1 MASTEEDIAWL
12 KSTFHP
18 IPRPALPDDCIE
30 YSLHVIDSK
39 LESSNQSEVR
49 LQLRDVQKQANE
61 LQKQWLN
68 DYIWQRQSFNLEQLN
83 ENGEVCMP
91 KNRGSQDQSNHSIGV
106 SFLRGRTE
114 YGDSIEDEWVI
125 VWLLRELTR
134 KFPNLWVKVTDSDGE
149 FLLIEASAT
158 LPAWLEP
165 EVAENRVWINDGQ
178 LKVIR
183 PAGDSRSSKRTDEKI
198 TLEEAH
204 RIVFSQPKRLM
215 HSKTMQEDAFYRLRN
230 YPGQIKDNMHHA
242 IVQVPRKV
250 AYLLLQKAAYVAP
263 AIEAFYLRDPIS
275 LKPLQAKHAADKL
288 TFSPKDLVE
297 LSVKF
302 PRVAYAQIK
311 SQDFPIP
318 DAWKTTMPPPSEPRA
333 RAQAETGM
341 KLTCG
346 FEMLLSDSHY
356 QDRPHVREMK
366 LLLEDLESG
375 DASLPAN
382 GELSQ
387 LERRAD
393 DEKWMDIDFEDLQQ
407 ELNTGKGEAAHG
419 KGKKA
424 EFGDR
429 AAQEN
434 LQRIVKQFES
444 FLDSDKAG
452 DDASGLFDAG
462 DSDTDELDDI
472 DSDDLEEDKDASFGE
487 DEFSKIMQE
496 MMGMPPEVMKEVMS
510 GKIDA
515 LTNGVAPPEPLVP
528 EPSSKAGKQVEVL
541 SSSEDSDDEEEIEE
555 LMRRMGSELKASG
568 ALDLDASDVD
578 EDDPEYATK
587 EGLAKTLLE
596 SLQSQGGGAG
606 PASNL
611 MELMAEQY
619 AKQDKGKGVSKGQ
632 KSTSQ

>member
-1 MASTEEDIAWL
+1 MGSTEEDIAWL

-18 IPRPALPDDCIE
+18 IPKPALPDDCIE
-30 YSLHVIDSK
+30 YSLHVVDPKFDSI
-39 LESSNQSEVR
+39 NPSEVR

-61 LQKQWLN
+61 LQKQWLK
-68 DYIWQRQSFNLEQLN
+68 DYIWQRQSFNLELLN
-83 ENGEVCMP
+83 EN
-91 KNRGSQDQSNHSIGV
+91 GV

-125 VWLLRELTR
+125 VWLLRELT
-134 KFPNLWVKVTDSDGE
+134 KNFPNLWAKVTDSDGE

-178 LKVIR
+178 LKIIR
-183 PAGDSRSSKRTDEKI
+183 PASDTRSSKRTDEKLTI
-198 TLEEAH
+198 EDAH
-204 RIVFSQPKRLM
+204 RIILSQPKRLM
-215 HSKTMQEDAFYRLRN
+215 QSNNMQEDAFYRLRN
-230 YPGQIKDNMHHA
+230 YPGQIKDNMHHGL
-242 IVQVPRKV
+242 VQLPRKV

-275 LKPLQAKHAADKL
+275 LKPLQAKDAVDKL
-288 TFSPKDLVE
+288 AFPPKDLVE
-297 LSVKF
+297 LGVRF

-311 SQDFPIP
+311 SQDFPVL
-318 DAWKTTMPPPSEPRA
+318 DAWKSTMPPPSEPMA
-333 RAQAETGM
+333 RAHAETGM

-366 LLLEDLESG
+366 LLLEDIESG
-375 DASLPAN
+375 DASLP
-382 GELSQ
+382 GDDELGQ
-387 LERRAD
+387 LEKRAD
-393 DEKWMDIDFEDLQQ
+393 DEKWMDINFEDLQQ
-407 ELNTGKGEAAHG
+407 ELNGGKSEAANGKGE
-419 KGKKA
+419 KA

-434 LQRIVKQFES
+434 LQRIVKRFES
-444 FLDSDKAG
+444 FLDSDKMG
-452 DDASGLFDAG
+452 DADSGLFDAG

-472 DSDDLEEDKDASFGE
+472 DSDDLEEDKEAGFGE

-515 LTNGVAPPEPLVP
+515 LTNGAAPQGPLVP
-528 EPSSKAGKQVEVL
+528 ESSSKAGKQVEAL
-541 SSSEDSDDEEEIEE
+541 SSSGESNDDEEIEE
-555 LMRRMGSELKASG
+555 LMRQMGSELKASG
-568 ALDLDASDVD
+568 ALDLDTSDVD
-578 EDDPEYATK
+578 EDDPEYAVK
-587 EGLAKTLLE
+587 EGLVKNLLE
-596 SLQSQGGGAG
+596 SFQSQGGGAG

-611 MELMAEQY
+611 MALMAEQY
-619 AKQDKGKGVSKGQ
+619 PKQDKGKDVAKG
-632 KSTSQ
+632 KRSASNLDDGPD

>member
-1 MASTEEDIAWL
+1 M
-12 KSTFHP
+12 
-18 IPRPALPDDCIE
+18 
-30 YSLHVIDSK
+30 
-39 LESSNQSEVR
+39 
-49 LQLRDVQKQANE
+49 
-61 LQKQWLN
+61 
-68 DYIWQRQSFNLEQLN
+68 
-83 ENGEVCMP
+83 
-91 KNRGSQDQSNHSIGV
+91 

-125 VWLLRELTR
+125 VWLLRELT
-134 KFPNLWVKVTDSDGE
+134 KKSPHLWVKVTDSDGE

-204 RIVFSQPKRLM
+204 RIVLSQPKRLM
-215 HSKTMQEDAFYRLRN
+215 HSNTMQEDAFYRLRN

-275 LKPLQAKHAADKL
+275 LKPLQAKDAVDKL

-356 QDRPHVREMK
+356 QDRPHVREMR

-375 DASLPAN
+375 DANLPGD

-407 ELNTGKGEAAHG
+407 ELNTSKGEAAHG
-419 KGKKA
+419 KEKKA

-515 LTNGVAPPEPLVP
+515 LTNGAAPPEPLVP
-528 EPSSKAGKQVEVL
+528 EPSAKAGKQVEML
-541 SSSEDSDDEEEIEE
+541 SSSEESDDEEEIEE

-619 AKQDKGKGVSKGQ
+619 SKQDKGKGVSKGR